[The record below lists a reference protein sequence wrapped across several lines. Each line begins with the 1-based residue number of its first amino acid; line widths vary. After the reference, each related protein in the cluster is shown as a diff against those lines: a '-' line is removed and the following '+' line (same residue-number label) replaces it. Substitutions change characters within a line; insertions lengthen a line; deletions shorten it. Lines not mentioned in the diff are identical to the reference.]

1 MLKKWT
7 RAALLAAM
15 TAFLLVAGTVT
26 SCSDGN
32 SGGVEETQTYTVTF
46 DSDGGS
52 KVEPLTINSGETAAK
67 PDDPTRDGYV
77 FGGWYLGD
85 SEFHFSTAITQNITL
100 KAKWISAT
108 QVSASELAQK
118 IAALTNETGTVTFK
132 VNGEAGSSFFDD
144 VKNALMTLAE
154 SGSTVL
160 VSLDLSDVTG
170 VTRVPTYAFCNRDSS
185 SYTYTGCTNLTG
197 IVLPDTVGTID
208 SSAFNS
214 CSGLTSVTIPG
225 NVTLIWSSAFEN
237 CENLVVTYKGT
248 LAQWCQM
255 SNGFSLLENA
265 ASITLDDVTDLKA
278 LTALT
283 IPDNVESIG
292 NYAFAYCT
300 KLTSVKIPEGVKSI
314 GSAFFY
320 CSKNLAVTYGGTLAQ
335 WCVMDNDQYLLEN
348 AASITLDDVNDLKAL
363 TELTIPDNV
372 ESIGSYALAHC
383 TKLTSVKISTGVKSI
398 GGNAFYNSG
407 LTSVEI
413 PEGVES
419 IDNFAFSYCKSLTSM
434 TIGRGVTRIGVYV
447 FSGCSALGNVTFND
461 TDGWYAT
468 SSSLY
473 KDGTSIN
480 VSTPATNATNLKSTL
495 TKDGLWVN
503 KYLYKTATTEE

>member
-100 KAKWISAT
+100 KAKWISAI

-170 VTRVPTYAFCNRDSS
+170 VTSVPTYAFCNRNSS

-197 IVLPDTVGTID
+197 IVLPATVTSING
-208 SSAFNS
+208 AFY
-214 CSGLTSVTIPG
+214 
-225 NVTLIWSSAFEN
+225 N

-248 LAQWCQM
+248 LAQWCQI
-255 SNGFSLLENA
+255 SNDLSLLENA
-265 ASITLDDVTDLKA
+265 VSITLDDVTDLKA
-278 LTALT
+278 LTELT

-292 NYAFAYCT
+292 SYAFAYCK
-300 KLTSVKIPEGVKSI
+300 KLTSVKIPESVKSI
-314 GSAFFY
+314 DSAFY
-320 CSKNLAVTYGGTLAQ
+320 ACSKNLAVTYGGTLAQ
-335 WCVMDNDQYLLEN
+335 WCVMDNDQYLLYN
-348 AASITLDDVNDLKAL
+348 AASITLDDVTDLRAL
-363 TELTIPDNV
+363 TELTVPDNV
-372 ESIGSYALAHC
+372 ESIGNCALAYC
-383 TKLTSVKISTGVKSI
+383 TKLTSVKISAGVKSI
-398 GGNAFYNSG
+398 GRHAFYHSG
-407 LTSVEI
+407 LTSLEI

-419 IDNFAFSYCKSLTSM
+419 IDNFAFSYCTSLTSM
-434 TIGRGVTRIGVYV
+434 TIGRGVTRIGAFV
-447 FSGCSALGNVTFND
+447 FSECSALDSVTFND
-461 TDGWYAT
+461 PDGWYAT

-473 KDGTSIN
+473 KNGRSIN
-480 VSTPATNATNLKSTL
+480 VSTSTPATNATNLKNTSIS
-495 TKDGLWVN
+495 DSSGNNWGGR
-503 KYLYKTATTEE
+503 YLYKTATTEE